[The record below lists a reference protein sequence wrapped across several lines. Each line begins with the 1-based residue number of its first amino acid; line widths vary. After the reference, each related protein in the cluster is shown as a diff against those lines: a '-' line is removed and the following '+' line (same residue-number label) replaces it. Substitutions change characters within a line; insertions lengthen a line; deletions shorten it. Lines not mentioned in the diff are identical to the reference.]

1 MNCTL
6 FPAPQPV
13 DAKLLERLGR
23 LKTSYV
29 SDAFDRWSGAP
40 GIKPMAGLAPGQV
53 VAGPAFTVRT
63 RPGDNLV
70 LHKAL
75 DMASPGDILVVAGGG
90 AEDRA
95 LLGGLMGFYAA
106 KRGLAAL
113 VVDGA
118 VRDLSELAQAA
129 PPVFARAVSHLGP
142 YKDGPGALRGPVSI
156 SGLVVACGDLV
167 LCDED
172 GVTIIPRADAG
183 EVVATA
189 EAKMAAEMIEEQQI
203 RDGTWD
209 RSWIDKRLTVQMA
222 SPE

>member
-1 MNCTL
+1 
-6 FPAPQPV
+6 
-13 DAKLLERLGR
+13 
-23 LKTSYV
+23 
-29 SDAFDRWSGAP
+29 
-40 GIKPMAGLAPGQV
+40 MAGLAPGQV